1 LPEYFKKKKNTKS
14 GKRNAHHYIKKKNT
28 RSGKRPKKQKAP
40 YGGQKQRNQKGS
52 MKGNK
57 KINCSLNPRNWGC

>member
-14 GKRNAHHYIKKKNT
+14 GKRNAHHYIKKNT

-52 MKGNK
+52 LKGNK
-57 KINCSLNPRNWGC
+57 K